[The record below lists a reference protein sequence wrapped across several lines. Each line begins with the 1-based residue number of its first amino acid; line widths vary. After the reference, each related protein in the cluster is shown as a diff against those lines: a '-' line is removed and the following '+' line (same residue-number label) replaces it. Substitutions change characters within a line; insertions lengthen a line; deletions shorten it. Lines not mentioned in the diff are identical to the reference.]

1 MPACRV
7 KIGQRDRDK
16 AVISRTEYSRARPFN
31 VKMGAVVRAIG
42 SLRLLRPVGAV
53 PALH

>member
-1 MPACRV
+1 MPASRV

-31 VKMGAVVRAIG
+31 VKMGAVVRAIR
-42 SLRLLRPVGAV
+42 SLGLLRPIGVD